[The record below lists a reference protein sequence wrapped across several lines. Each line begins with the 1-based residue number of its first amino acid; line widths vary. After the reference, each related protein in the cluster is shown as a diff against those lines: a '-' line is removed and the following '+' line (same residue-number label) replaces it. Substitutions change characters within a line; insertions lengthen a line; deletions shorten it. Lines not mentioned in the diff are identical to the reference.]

1 MDVLF
6 DILNAISSITD
17 GIIDGIIY
25 LFVPS
30 PGWFDAQFQAIQN
43 ILNAR
48 LGGLLGVMDALQT
61 GFANMSSNSN
71 ASSAFVLRFPQNSV
85 MGGASFDLF
94 SGGGNSLFRYIRMI
108 ISGILIVSVTMFGYN
123 RLRSMLTA

>member
-1 MDVLF
+1 MDILF

-61 GFANMSSNSN
+61 GFANMRSSSN
-71 ASSAFVLRFPQNSV
+71 ASSAFVLRFPGMS
-85 MGGASFDLF
+85 GASFDLF